1 MRKLYFVL
9 TIVLVSLLSTRS
21 FHAAAQNSTDSCSA
35 NFETQNQNSTP
46 LGKYFFAQPWNSGN
60 KKPVRVCWNFGDGHD
75 TCIYYTTSYT
85 GSYAVYHQYSQAG
98 NYNVCVNILYDAGC
112 EATKCKII
120 QVGDVI
126 TCSANFET
134 QNSTATPLGKYFI
147 AQPSNSA
154 NKKPVRICWTFGDN
168 HDTCIQYSTS
178 FTGTYG
184 TYHQYANAGTYNVCV
199 NILYDAGCEAHLCK
213 NVVVGA
219 ADSCSAD
226 FEKIVSTTSD
236 PLRVYYRALPWHSA
250 NKKPEQICW
259 NFGDNHDTCIN
270 YNPTLSSNY
279 VVSHNYANAGT
290 YNVCVRI
297 TYQGGCISYKCKLVH
312 VGDADSCSANF
323 ETVSSTATA
332 LGKYFVAQPWNNHNK
347 KPVRICWNFGDNHDT
362 CIQYL
367 TSYTGA
373 YGVYHQYSQHGVYNV
388 CVNILY
394 DGGCEARLCKIIAAG
409 NNDSCSADF
418 ERIPNLN
425 NDPLRVYYRALPW
438 NSNQRKPQRICWTF
452 GDGRDTCIEYPENY
466 TGQYVVAHNYL
477 HTGTY
482 QVCVRIRYY
491 GGCEAQ
497 KCKPITLVGNGD
509 CSVNIIEATASLSS
523 LTRTFYAA
531 TSSNSAVQ
539 RICWS
544 FGDGTDSCI
553 TATSSTPPSLTIT
566 HTFPG
571 PGVYRVCVK
580 VLYVNGCLAEKCK
593 EITIQIQNGICGGY
607 YTDSLIN
614 MHTYSFKGFSIH
626 RPNDVVVGYHW
637 TFGDGTSGIGQQVV
651 HSYAQP
657 GIYRVCL
664 VVNTQEGCEARICDN
679 VRVAGTTQT
688 TLTLTPNPV
697 VNVVHALFHSSFNEN
712 VTINIVNSMGLVVRT
727 YTRNAV
733 VGPNN
738 WDFDLSTLGTG
749 VYSMVVISPNQ
760 FASAIFFKL

>member
-9 TIVLVSLLSTRS
+9 TFVLVSLLSSGS
-21 FHAAAQNSTDSCSA
+21 FHAAAQNTTDSCTA
-35 NFETQNQNSTP
+35 NFETQSANSTP

-60 KKPVRVCWNFGDGHD
+60 KKPLRVCWNFGDGHD

-85 GSYAVYHQYSQAG
+85 GGYAVYHQYAQPG
-98 NYNVCVNILYDAGC
+98 NYNVCVNILYDGGC
-112 EATKCKII
+112 EAHKCKML

-134 QNSTATPLGKYFI
+134 VSSTATALGKYFV

-168 HDTCIQYSTS
+168 HDTCIQYLTS
-178 FTGTYG
+178 YTGSYG
-184 TYHQYANAGTYNVCV
+184 VYHQYSQPGVYNVCV

-213 NVVVGA
+213 
-219 ADSCSAD
+219 
-226 FEKIVSTTSD
+226 
-236 PLRVYYRALPWHSA
+236 
-250 NKKPEQICW
+250 
-259 NFGDNHDTCIN
+259 
-270 YNPTLSSNY
+270 
-279 VVSHNYANAGT
+279 
-290 YNVCVRI
+290 
-297 TYQGGCISYKCKLVH
+297 
-312 VGDADSCSANF
+312 
-323 ETVSSTATA
+323 
-332 LGKYFVAQPWNNHNK
+332 
-347 KPVRICWNFGDNHDT
+347 
-362 CIQYL
+362 
-367 TSYTGA
+367 
-373 YGVYHQYSQHGVYNV
+373 
-388 CVNILY
+388 
-394 DGGCEARLCKIIAAG
+394 IIAAG
-409 NNDSCSADF
+409 NNDSCRADF

-466 TGQYVVAHNYL
+466 TGQYVVAHNYP

-482 QVCVRIRYY
+482 QVCVKIKYY

-497 KCKPITLVGNGD
+497 KCRPITLVGTGD
-509 CSVNIIEATASLSS
+509 CSVNIIEATSSLTS

-553 TATSSTPPSLTIT
+553 AATSSTPPSLTIT

-593 EITIQIQNGICGGY
+593 EITIQVHNGICGGY
-607 YTDSLIN
+607 YTDSMIN

-626 RPNDVVVGYHW
+626 RPNDVVVSYRW
-637 TFGDGTSGIGQQVV
+637 TFGDGTSAVGQQVI

-657 GIYRVCL
+657 GLYRVCL
-664 VVNTQEGCEARICDN
+664 VVNTQEGCEAKICDN

-688 TLTLTPNPV
+688 TLTVSPNPV
-697 VNVVHALFHSSFNEN
+697 VNVIHALFYSSFNEN

-733 VGPNN
+733 IGPNG
-738 WDFDLSTLGTG
+738 WDFDLSTLSTG